1 MNKSKSELMRGAG
14 GSSIFLRIQSRCEG
28 RPCFGPFTIWKCGSL
43 TFVLLFL
50 WARAANSSPLPD
62 PRNFANGRLVPVEN
76 YCDQPRIL
84 ATRDGT
90 WICLLTTGPGSEGA
104 NGEHVVA
111 TSSTD
116 KGMHWSPLVDIEV
129 PDQAKPSAYAVG
141 LITPDD
147 RIYAF
152 YCYNGDGIRTFPNG
166 KPLSRADEQGWFC
179 YRFSDDKGK
188 TWSSRY
194 RLPLRLTP
202 VDLNN
207 EWKGE
212 LQMFWAVG
220 TPTIFGGRAIFGLTK
235 LGQYIQEKGE
245 GWFFRSDNI
254 LTERDPAKL
263 NWQLLPDGDQGV
275 RTPEFGSVQEEFDVI
290 ALEKDDLLSVYRTTR
305 GVIGS
310 SYSRDGGHTWS
321 QPEPLRYDSGG
332 PVMKNPR
339 ANPKLWK
346 MANGRYLLWYHNDN
360 APGYEVGSRNLV
372 WLSAGQLKDGRVR
385 WSQPELLAYV
395 DGGSKGCSYPDLIE
409 DGGHCYVFST
419 QKSECRVMEIEPEL
433 LEGLWSQ
440 GSLKRAATV
449 GLVANVQDGVSITS
463 MAAPKIAP
471 LCGDLQHGGSARTF
485 NPGALTI
492 EAVAKFADLALGQV
506 LLDSRD
512 DAGRGWVLRNGD
524 RRTLRFEMCDGVNTT
539 YWESDAGLLKP
550 NTLQDV
556 AVVVDGFSKTICF
569 VVDGFLCDGGAQRP
583 YGYGRFSSSFKDI
596 SGSKVL
602 RLAGHQGNLK
612 QIRIYTRALRISEL
626 VGNFLALKDQSTQQ

>member
-1 MNKSKSELMRGAG
+1 MNKSKSELMAP
-14 GSSIFLRIQSRCEG
+14 SAVLSIFIRIQNRCDRG
-28 RPCFGPFTIWKCGSL
+28 TRFGPFTFWKCGCL
-43 TFVLLFL
+43 LFVLLFL
-50 WARAANSSPLPD
+50 WASAADSAPPPD
-62 PRNFANGRLVPVEN
+62 PRNFANGWPVPVEN

-84 ATRDGT
+84 ATRYGT

-111 TSSTD
+111 TSSED
-116 KGMHWSPLVDIEV
+116 KGKHWSPPMDIEA
-129 PDQAKPSAYAVG
+129 PDRTKPSAYAVG
-141 LITPDD
+141 LITPED

-152 YCYNGDGIRTFPNG
+152 YCYNGDGIRAYPDG
-166 KPLSRADEQGWFC
+166 KPLPRADEQGWFC

-202 VDLNN
+202 VDFDN

-220 TPTIFGGRAIFGLTK
+220 TPTIFEGKAIFGFTK

-263 NWQLLPDGDQGV
+263 NWQLLPDGDRGV

-290 ALEKDDLLSVYRTTR
+290 ALEKEDLLSVYRTTR

-321 QPEPLRYDSGG
+321 QPEPLRYNSSS

-360 APGYEVGSRNLV
+360 ASGYEVGSRNLV
-372 WLSAGQLKDGRVR
+372 WLSAGQLKEGRIL

-395 DGGSKGCSYPDLIE
+395 DGGAKGCSYPDLIE

-419 QKSECRVMEIEPEL
+419 QKSECRVMEIEAEL
-433 LEGLWSQ
+433 LDGLWSQ
-440 GSLKRAATV
+440 GSLKRISSLGLAT
-449 GLVANVQDGVSITS
+449 NVQDCASITS
-463 MAAPKIAP
+463 VAAPKIAP
-471 LCGDLQHGGSARTF
+471 LCGDLQHGASARTF

-492 EAVAKFADLALGQV
+492 EAVARFSDLAPGQI

-512 DAGRGWVLRNGD
+512 DSGRGWVLRTSDHQNV
-524 RRTLRFEMCDGVNTT
+524 RFEMCDGINAA
-539 YWESDAGLLKP
+539 YWDCDAGLLKA
-550 NTLQDV
+550 NTPHQV
-556 AVVVDGFSKTICF
+556 AVVVDGFPKTICF
-569 VVDGFLCDGGAQRP
+569 VVDGVLCDGGVDRA
-583 YGYGRFSSSFKDI
+583 YGYGRFSSNFKDI
-596 SGSKVL
+596 SGGKVV
-602 RLAGHQGNLK
+602 RLAGHHGDLK
-612 QIRIYTRALRISEL
+612 QLRIYTRAVRISEL
-626 VGNFLALKDQSTQQ
+626 VGNFLALQD